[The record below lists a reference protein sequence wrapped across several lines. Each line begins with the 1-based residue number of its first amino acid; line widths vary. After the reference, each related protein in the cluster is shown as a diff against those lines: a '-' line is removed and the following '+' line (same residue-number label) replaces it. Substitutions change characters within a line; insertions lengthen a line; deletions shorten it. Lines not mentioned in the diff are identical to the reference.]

1 MTTPTTVSKSQP
13 PRFAEE
19 IRKMEYEPL
28 DIVEKKL
35 IWYTFFTGVIL
46 RYHHFWI
53 AGVSGNR
60 ETAGERECGFF
71 LRTLAAA
78 A

>member
-1 MTTPTTVSKSQP
+1 MATPTTTPKSSQ

-46 RYHHFWI
+46 LIVMVLVTR
-53 AGVSGNR
+53 
-60 ETAGERECGFF
+60 
-71 LRTLAAA
+71 
-78 A
+78 

>member
-1 MTTPTTVSKSQP
+1 MASPTVAPKSQQ

-46 RYHHFWI
+46 LIVMVLVTR
-53 AGVSGNR
+53 
-60 ETAGERECGFF
+60 
-71 LRTLAAA
+71 
-78 A
+78 

>member
-1 MTTPTTVSKSQP
+1 MANPTVASKSQQ

-28 DIVEKKL
+28 DVVEKKL

-46 RYHHFWI
+46 LIVMVLVTR
-53 AGVSGNR
+53 
-60 ETAGERECGFF
+60 
-71 LRTLAAA
+71 
-78 A
+78 

>member
-46 RYHHFWI
+46 LIVMVLVTR
-53 AGVSGNR
+53 
-60 ETAGERECGFF
+60 
-71 LRTLAAA
+71 
-78 A
+78 